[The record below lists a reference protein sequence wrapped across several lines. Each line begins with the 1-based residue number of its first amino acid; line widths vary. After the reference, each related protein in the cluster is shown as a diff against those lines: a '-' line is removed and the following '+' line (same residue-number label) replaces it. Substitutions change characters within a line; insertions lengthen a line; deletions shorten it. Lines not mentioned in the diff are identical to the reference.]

1 MDKNEFKQRTK
12 SFAINTAK
20 FCKTI
25 PYDFIIK
32 HYIAQLIRCSSS
44 VAANYRAAC
53 RAKSMADFINK
64 MRIVEEEAD
73 ESMLFLEL
81 MLELQNENSEEI
93 KDLHKEANELLSMTV
108 GSINTAIKNSQKSA
122 IGNRQSKI

>member
-12 SFAINTAK
+12 TFAINTAK
-20 FCKTI
+20 FCKTL

-32 HYIAQLIRCSSS
+32 HYTAQLIRCSSS

-81 MLELQNENSEEI
+81 ILELHNVYRIEI
-93 KDLHKEANELLSMTV
+93 EVLHKEANELLSMTV
-108 GSINTAIKNSQKSA
+108 GSINTALRSSEKSA